1 MTRQN
6 LDEKLGVLK
15 NYLTI
20 VYVKRQL
27 KKEKKKENSK
37 SYC

>member
-1 MTRQN
+1 MTHKN

-20 VYVKRQL
+20 VYVQSQL

-37 SYC
+37 SYS